1 MERRYWTKQELIEY
15 FKYLSYSFECDAH
28 RNDDLFAK
36 GKAEAYA
43 IAAFELEH
51 NFKEGN

>member
-15 FKYLSYSFECDAH
+15 FKHLAYSFGCDAH
-28 RNDDLFAK
+28 RNNDLVAK
-36 GKAEAYA
+36 GKAEAYE